1 MPRHSQKWNPDGYKT
16 LNNLH
21 MKAVEE
27 NTAERVYDFGIRK
40 GKYTTKN

>member
-1 MPRHSQKWNPDGYKT
+1 
-16 LNNLH
+16 

-40 GKYTTKN
+40 GKYITKN